1 MTTVEFRTL
10 PKAHLDRALDLADI
24 VFHETP
30 EDEWRAAHR
39 EYLLRCDRIGAY
51 DGDELVGMLGA
62 YPLTLSVPGGE
73 LPCAGATFAAV
84 APTHRRRG
92 ILSGMLAEL
101 WRRCADH
108 DRPLAALWASQAAIY
123 GRFGCGPAT
132 HGCTVEIDTGR
143 PLALRIAPADDL
155 PLRLVAPEKAPG
167 VVGPLH
173 AAQRARR
180 AGRVARDD
188 YWWRTRVLP
197 ETDED
202 DDDLGPP
209 RVVTIGAPPVGYAV
223 YRTESGDDEPGA
235 PGGVVHLVEL
245 EAETPGAAA
254 ALWQYLASI
263 DLTSKVRA
271 WGRPLDD
278 PLLLL
283 AADRDQVRVTQEF
296 PALWLRLVD
305 VAAALE
311 ARSWAAPCDLVL
323 DLTDATLPANAG
335 RRRLTAGPA
344 GATLTPTDAAPDL
357 ALDVREL
364 AACYLGGT
372 ELRHLVRAGLAA
384 EHTPGAAAALDEALR
399 TAYLPHTTD
408 EF

>member
-1 MTTVEFRTL
+1 MTTLAFRTL
-10 PKAHLDRALDLADI
+10 PKAHLDRALDLADLA
-24 VFHETP
+24 FHGNP
-30 EDEWRAAHR
+30 EDEERAKHR
-39 EYLLRCDRIGAY
+39 EYLRRCDRVGAY

-62 YPLTLSVPGGE
+62 LPLALSVPGGE
-73 LPCAGATFAAV
+73 LPCAGATFVAV

-101 WRRCADH
+101 WRRCADQG
-108 DRPLAALWASQAAIY
+108 RPLAALWVSQAAIY
-123 GRFGCGPAT
+123 GRFGCAPAT
-132 HGCTVEIDTGR
+132 YGYTVEIDSGR
-143 PLALRIAPADDL
+143 PLALRTAPADL
-155 PLRLVAPEKAPG
+155 PLRLVAPERTPG
-167 VVGPLH
+167 AVGPLH
-173 AAQRARR
+173 AAQRALR

-188 YWWRTRVLP
+188 YWWRAQVLP

-202 DDDLGPP
+202 NDELGPP
-209 RVVTIGAPPVGYAV
+209 RVVTLGTPPVGYAV

-235 PGGVVHLVEL
+235 PGGTVHVLEL
-245 EAETPGAAA
+245 EADTPAAAA

-323 DLTDATLPANAG
+323 DLADEALPANAG
-335 RRRLTAGPA
+335 RHRLAAGPA
-344 GATLTPTDAAPDL
+344 GAALTRTDDAPDL

-372 ELRHLVRAGLAA
+372 ELRHLVRAGLVT
-384 EHTPGAAAALDEALR
+384 EHTPGAAAALDAALR
-399 TAYLPHTTD
+399 TEYLPHTTD